1 MNKTN
6 FVERSTLEVD
16 KDLAKNKWR
25 LDWLEAKEKYVFL
38 ISSLFF
44 CVSKKMG
51 ERKVLTLQEANVYF

>member
-6 FVERSTLEVD
+6 FVERGTLEVD

-25 LDWLEAKEKYVFL
+25 WDWLEAKEKYVFL

-44 CVSKKMG
+44 LCK
-51 ERKVLTLQEANVYF
+51 